1 MESADWRSRKPT
13 QVDRTLESVAIRDRS
28 DHQRRQ
34 TVFIRFNAHFWQIIW
49 RVKAIIAILLLF
61 IVAGAILIA
70 AAEQLPLGD
79 AMYFSFI
86 TGLTIGYGDIAPG
99 TPTGRIISIL
109 LGVNGILFTGL
120 VVAAATHALER
131 AVKDVYGHNR

>member
-1 MESADWRSRKPT
+1 MF
-13 QVDRTLESVAIRDRS
+13 L
-28 DHQRRQ
+28 
-34 TVFIRFNAHFWQIIW
+34 RFNAHFWQIIW
-49 RVKAIIAILLLF
+49 RVKAIIAFLLLV
-61 IVAGAILIA
+61 IVAGAYLITS
-70 AAEQLPLGD
+70 AEQLQPGEAL
-79 AMYFSFI
+79 YFSFI

-120 VVAAATHALER
+120 VVAAAVHALER

>member
-1 MESADWRSRKPT
+1 
-13 QVDRTLESVAIRDRS
+13 
-28 DHQRRQ
+28 
-34 TVFIRFNAHFWQIIW
+34 VFIRFNAHFWQIIW

-120 VVAAATHALER
+120 VVAAAVHALER
-131 AVKDVYGHNR
+131 AVKDVYDHK